1 MWKAIAAVIKAW
13 GEKYTVPFVISV
25 TVAVAVIIVIP
36 SDYWMIEKV
45 GLLLFGILVACVV
58 FLIVLFIRY
67 CFGCIQ
73 RHCTDRNNNS
83 ILTEQKKNE
92 REQYLSKLWQ
102 RIDGFSPEERKTI
115 RTLVNTG
122 NQPIPRTSRCV
133 YSCDSFWDSELV
145 NSTTMI
151 DEQGKI
157 NEMYKLKDDIY
168 LCLKFSMDKYNRISD
183 FD

>member
-1 MWKAIAAVIKAW
+1 MWKAIAAVIKAL

-83 ILTEQKKNE
+83 ILTEQKENE
-92 REQYLSKLWQ
+92 REQYLRELWL
-102 RIDGFSPEERKTI
+102 RIDGFSFEERNAIHK
-115 RTLVNTG
+115 LVDTK
-122 NQPIPRTSRCV
+122 NQPIQKPLGPSR
-133 YSCDSFWDSELV
+133 SCDSFWNSELV
-145 NSTTMI
+145 DSTEMTDNQGNRIEMI
-151 DEQGKI
+151 
-157 NEMYKLKDDIY
+157 KLKEYVYSI
-168 LCLKFSMDKYNRISD
+168 LKYSQEKYNRISN